1 MPLIDLQTD
10 LKSLRYGRD
19 QVGGGSSGEPFITT
33 SVDTLPG
40 DTGGADF
47 LLRSNVLNRIGQDA
61 TRLFKYFKT
70 GKGLKF
76 IAKQNVLSRSGVKAQ
91 ASGFINDGIYLPLGT
106 LGQAAVNPFGGH
118 LLKQGINPFR
128 DTTAASSPGLL
139 GAISSFEGV
148 PAYLPEIEKITE
160 NDTNRLVQ
168 LFDNKI
174 VTPLTKQPSN
184 NLFGKIANIFGSNQP
199 GISNILGLGG
209 NPNNISPLSTQLIAY
224 GGGPGSVLGVG
235 RTVLNLAEK
244 KYPSAPLGQE
254 NGFGYLTLTG
264 GQIAAFDRNVDNR
277 VLDNFV
283 NTLIA
288 SGSQQVGQ
296 DNFLQ
301 KSPSYIQ
308 ADNKTL
314 EGRVNLGDPGKKSRK
329 RTSYSTANEP
339 LDLINYLPL
348 YKSEGVTQNP
358 VKNDLVKFRFGVIDN
373 KDPKLKTYIHF
384 RALIDAFDDN
394 YTAEWTPQR
403 YMGRGEDFYRYGAFN
418 RTINLS
424 FTVVA
429 QSKGELMPM
438 YKKLNYLASS
448 LAPDYTEYGYMAG
461 NLVTM
466 TFGGYCFEQP
476 GFITG
481 MSIGVP
487 EEATY
492 EIAINE
498 EGESD
503 PTVKELPMMLKIT
516 GLSFTPIHNFVPKVQ
531 TLEFDDKGALTSY
544 GPEQFIALSNTGDSS
559 AAGTNNYDDV
569 DTFDPASENKPFRPI
584 PPKNDPNSPK
594 TAGAEKRNVESI
606 DVSGGINYDGI

>member
-61 TRLFKYFKT
+61 TRLFSYFKT
-70 GKGLKF
+70 GKGLRF

-91 ASGFINDGIYLPLGT
+91 ASGLINDGIYLPLGT
-106 LGQAAVNPFGGH
+106 VAQAGANPFGGH

-128 DTTAASSPGLL
+128 DTSAASSPGLL

-148 PAYLPEIEKITE
+148 PAYIPELEKVTE

-168 LFDNKI
+168 LFNNKI
-174 VTPLTKQPSN
+174 VTPLSATPNN
-184 NLFGKIANIFGSNQP
+184 NLIGKIANLFGGNQP
-199 GISNILGLGG
+199 GIRTILGG

-224 GGGPGSVLGVG
+224 DGGPGSVLGVG

-244 KYPSAPLGQE
+244 KYPSTSAGQV
-254 NGFGYLTLTG
+254 NGFGYLTLTS
-264 GQIAAFDRNVDNR
+264 GQVASFDRNVDNR

-288 SGSQQVGQ
+288 SGSQPVGQ

-314 EGRVNLGDPGKKSRK
+314 EGRVNLGDPGKKSRN

-348 YKSEGVTQNP
+348 YKSEFVTQNP

-373 KDPKLKTYIHF
+373 KDPKLKTFIHF
-384 RALIDAFDDN
+384 RALIDSFDDN

-424 FTVVA
+424 FTVIA

-466 TFGGYCFEQP
+466 TFGGYCYEQP
-476 GFITG
+476 GFITA
-481 MSIGVP
+481 MTIGVP

-492 EIAINE
+492 EIAIDE
-498 EGESD
+498 EGNSD
-503 PTVKELPMMLKIT
+503 PTVKELPMMLKIS
-516 GLSFTPIHNFVPKVQ
+516 GLSFTPIHNFVPKIQ
-531 TLEFDDKGALTSY
+531 TLEFDDKGALTKY
-544 GPEQFIALSNTGDSS
+544 GSEQFIALSNTGDSS
-559 AAGTNNYDDV
+559 AGGTNNYDNV
-569 DTFDPASENKPFRPI
+569 DTFDPESENKPFSPT

-594 TAGAEKRNVESI
+594 TAGAETRNVNSI
-606 DVSGGINYDGI
+606 ASSIGNYFKGQF